1 MPHSSRSLK
10 TQIPNSTALSRAHAA
25 SHGNTDHVEDLS
37 RGNSCYIVTKN
48 LTMFHPYPQDVSEV
62 EVKSNGQINLAGK
75 IPGQKSTQ
83 AVAL

>member
-1 MPHSSRSLK
+1 MFRTSRSLK
-10 TQIPNSTALSRAHAA
+10 TQIPYSTALSRAHAA
-25 SHGNTDHVEDLS
+25 SHGNTDHVGDLS
-37 RGNSCYIVTKN
+37 RGNSCYILAKN
-48 LTMFHPYPQDVSEV
+48 LIMFHSYLQDVSEV